1 MMAHQ
6 NRLEWR
12 LHFASEKFVPF
23 NMPEELVG
31 LEMRK
36 KATLEGVPLHQHCN
50 NPATGAM
57 F

>member
-1 MMAHQ
+1 MAHQ